1 MKVIKGVLFV
11 LLLVASAMGAFNL
24 IFILI
29 GTYLGPLYESDAD
42 QSRNFA
48 IWLFGN
54 IGVMIVAAAA
64 GIIWGRRRAKRI

>member
-1 MKVIKGVLFV
+1 MKIIKGVLFV

-54 IGVMIVAAAA
+54 IGVMIIAAAA
-64 GIIWGRRRAKRI
+64 GITWSRRRTKRI

>member
-11 LLLVASAMGAFNL
+11 LLLVASAM
-24 IFILI
+24 

-64 GIIWGRRRAKRI
+64 GIIWSRRRAKRI

>member
-1 MKVIKGVLFV
+1 MKAIKGVLFV
-11 LLLVASAMGAFNL
+11 LLLVASAVGAFNL

-29 GTYLGPLYESDAD
+29 GTYFGPLYENDAD

>member
-1 MKVIKGVLFV
+1 MKAIKGVLFV
-11 LLLVASAMGAFNL
+11 LLLVASAVGAFNL

-29 GTYLGPLYESDAD
+29 GTYFGPLHESEAD

-54 IGVMIVAAAA
+54 IAVMITAAAA

>member
-1 MKVIKGVLFV
+1 LFV
-11 LLLVASAMGAFNL
+11 LLLVASAVGAFNL

-29 GTYLGPLYESDAD
+29 GTYFGPLYESEAD

-54 IGVMIVAAAA
+54 IAVMITAAAA
-64 GIIWGRRRAKRI
+64 GIIWGRRRAKGI